1 MPIKVKHIKQ
11 GITVFICLFFLIIL
25 AMGAKGASIVNSKHD
40 LSYLLSTDPSM
51 NGVYN
56 QYNEVCVYCHTPH
69 SANSSINAPLWNR
82 NTPAGPYN
90 LYNSSTMDSPPG
102 SVSDISL
109 VCLSC
114 HDGTIAVDEIIDAPG
129 SGANLSGPW
138 YGSSE
143 ALTHKEMSQR
153 TGDSTSCSSC
163 HNGIVA
169 GDHRQAYLIEAIPP
183 TISLSND
190 HPISMTYPTP
200 AQDPYFKT
208 PAEVNSAGL
217 KLYNNKVECP
227 SCHNVHKPDNV
238 PFLRKNNSGSELCTA
253 CHDK

>member
-1 MPIKVKHIKQ
+1 MPIKVKHIEH
-11 GITVFICLFFLIIL
+11 GLTGLICLFFLIIL
-25 AMGAKGASIVNSKHD
+25 AIGAKGASIVNSKHD
-40 LSYLLSTDPSM
+40 LSYLLTVDPVMSD
-51 NGVYN
+51 VYN

-69 SANSSINAPLWNR
+69 SAHSSIDAPLWNR
-82 NTPAGPYN
+82 NTPTGPYT
-90 LYNSSTMDSPPG
+90 LYNSSTMDNPPG

-114 HDGTIAVDEIIDAPG
+114 HDGTIAVDEIINAPG
-129 SGANLSGPW
+129 PGANLDGPW
-138 YGSSE
+138 YGFSN
-143 ALTHKEMSQR
+143 APIHYKMGTPLR
-153 TGDSTSCSSC
+153 IPNCAFC
-163 HNGIVA
+163 HGGLGIYQPRA
-169 GDHRQAYLIEAIPP
+169 GDHRPSYL
-183 TISLSND
+183 TTDLSDD
-190 HPISMTYPTP
+190 HPISTTYPTP